1 MIANDKKTTYQTRK
15 ALINPDNKTVLKE
28 ERFAKSGKKLKSI
41 LFKNYEKIENRM
53 FPRTMIFKD
62 LLKENTQTTYKF
74 DVIKF
79 NVEIPAR
86 YFSQSILKR

>member
-1 MIANDKKTTYQTRK
+1 
-15 ALINPDNKTVLKE
+15 
-28 ERFAKSGKKLKSI
+28 
-41 LFKNYEKIENRM
+41 M

-74 DVIKF
+74 DVIEF

>member
-1 MIANDKKTTYQTRK
+1 MVLPTIPFGVQ
-15 ALINPDNKTVLKE
+15 NPGQIELPFCLHVTPATQRIIFKDYE
-28 ERFAKSGKKLKSI
+28 EIGD
-41 LFKNYEKIENRM
+41 RM

-74 DVIKF
+74 DVIEFDVK
-79 NVEIPAR
+79 IPAR